1 MWGGALSCHD
11 SRRVGAGQAGVQ
23 REEKPAHAYR
33 DGKRET
39 CHQEAPYGSVTIV
52 CNEHKWGLRI
62 GTDDGKARPFAGLKF
77 YGLETRALGEARQ
90 YE

>member
-1 MWGGALSCHD
+1 MSYSTKCLVTFKVKGPAFLFN
-11 SRRVGAGQAGVQ
+11 V
-23 REEKPAHAYR
+23 EEKPAHAYR

>member
-1 MWGGALSCHD
+1 MSYSTKCLVTFKVKGPAFLFN
-11 SRRVGAGQAGVQ
+11 V
-23 REEKPAHAYR
+23 EEKPAHAYR

-62 GTDDGKARPFAGLKF
+62 GTDDGKGTALRR
-77 YGLETRALGEARQ
+77 LEVLRIGDTSLGRGQAI
-90 YE
+90 

>member
-1 MWGGALSCHD
+1 MSYSTKCLVTFKVKGSAFLFNVEESLRTLIAMVSARRMS
-11 SRRVGAGQAGVQ
+11 SRGS
-23 REEKPAHAYR
+23 
-33 DGKRET
+33 
-39 CHQEAPYGSVTIV
+39 YGSVTIV

>member
-1 MWGGALSCHD
+1 MSYSTKCLVTFKVKGPAFLFN
-11 SRRVGAGQAGVQ
+11 V
-23 REEKPAHAYR
+23 EEKPAHAYC

-52 CNEHKWGLRI
+52 CNEHKWGLFI
-62 GTDDGKARPFAGLKF
+62 GADESETWPFAGIKL
-77 YGLETRALGEARQ
+77 YELEAEPLGEARQ